1 MIHSF
6 LFLFNEKESD
16 VTLGKKIIPI
26 ELVDDFQEAGLGEST
41 KRNERLIKRPSIKEE
56 IKNDS
61 KLMTTVEKYST
72 ISSVDFIKQN
82 EISSI
87 PLEKVLLDSLKII
100 DRSLLNDKNKIDL
113 KLALEISIQSIQS
126 EFGKFSNLFSTI
138 ITVSP
143 LLGLLGT
150 VLGLINSFSFIKL
163 GESGVNAQEVTGGIS
178 EALISTATGLIIAII
193 TLIFSNYFNSL
204 WRKQNSILNQYCGRF
219 EMLYRT
225 NKL

>member
-1 MIHSF
+1 MF
-6 LFLFNEKESD
+6 DLFKSGGIVMWPLLLISITSLACIFERIAYWKD
-16 VTLGKKIIPI
+16 V
-26 ELVDDFQEAGLGEST
+26 
-41 KRNERLIKRPSIKEE
+41 IK
-56 IKNDS
+56 KNDS
-61 KLMTTVEKYST
+61 KLMITVEKYST
-72 ISSVDFIKQN
+72 ISSVDFTKQN

-100 DRSLLNDKNKIDL
+100 DRSLLTDKNSIDL

-138 ITVSP
+138 ITISP

-163 GESGVNAQEVTGGIS
+163 GESGVNAEEVTGGIS

-225 NKL
+225 NKI

>member
-1 MIHSF
+1 MF
-6 LFLFNEKESD
+6 DLFKSGGIVMWPLLLISITSLACIFERIAYWKD
-16 VTLGKKIIPI
+16 V
-26 ELVDDFQEAGLGEST
+26 
-41 KRNERLIKRPSIKEE
+41 IK
-56 IKNDS
+56 KNDS
-61 KLMTTVEKYST
+61 KLMITVEKYST
-72 ISSVDFIKQN
+72 ISSMDFTKQN
-82 EISSI
+82 EIFSI
-87 PLEKVLLDSLKII
+87 PLEKVLIDSLKII
-100 DRSLLNDKNKIDL
+100 DRSLLTDKNSIDL

-126 EFGKFSNLFSTI
+126 EFGRFSNLFSTI

>member
-1 MIHSF
+1 MWPL
-6 LFLFNEKESD
+6 LFISITSLACIFERIVYWKD
-16 VTLGKKIIPI
+16 V
-26 ELVDDFQEAGLGEST
+26 
-41 KRNERLIKRPSIKEE
+41 IK
-56 IKNDS
+56 KNDS
-61 KLMTTVEKYST
+61 ELMITVEKYSN

-219 EMLYRT
+219 EILYKN

>member
-1 MIHSF
+1 MF
-6 LFLFNEKESD
+6 DLFKSGGIVMWPLLLISITSLACIFERIAYWKD
-16 VTLGKKIIPI
+16 V
-26 ELVDDFQEAGLGEST
+26 
-41 KRNERLIKRPSIKEE
+41 IK
-56 IKNDS
+56 KNDS
-61 KLMTTVEKYST
+61 KLMITVEKYST
-72 ISSVDFIKQN
+72 IPSVDFIKQN

-100 DRSLLNDKNKIDL
+100 DRSLLTNKNSIDL

>member
-1 MIHSF
+1 MF
-6 LFLFNEKESD
+6 DLFKSGGIVMWPLFFISITSLACIFERIAYWKDVINKNEY
-16 VTLGKKIIPI
+16 
-26 ELVDDFQEAGLGEST
+26 
-41 KRNERLIKRPSIKEE
+41 
-56 IKNDS
+56 
-61 KLMTTVEKYST
+61 KLMITVEKYLT
-72 ISSVDFIKQN
+72 ISSVNFIKQN
-82 EISSI
+82 EIPSI
-87 PLEKVLLDSLKII
+87 PLEKVLFNSLKII
-100 DRSLLNDKNKIDL
+100 DRSLLNDKNNIDL
-113 KLALEISIQSIQS
+113 KLALEISINSIQS

-138 ITVSP
+138 ITISP

-219 EMLYRT
+219 EMLYR
-225 NKL
+225 KK

>member
-1 MIHSF
+1 MF
-6 LFLFNEKESD
+6 DLFKSGGIVMWPLLLISITSLACIFERIAYWKD
-16 VTLGKKIIPI
+16 VI
-26 ELVDDFQEAGLGEST
+26 
-41 KRNERLIKRPSIKEE
+41 R
-56 IKNDS
+56 KNDS
-61 KLMTTVEKYST
+61 KLMITVEKYST
-72 ISSVDFIKQN
+72 ISSVDFTKQN

-219 EMLYRT
+219 EMLYRK